1 MQNRQIFALL
11 LLGVFVA
18 LGLYVVSPFLT
29 PLAWA
34 AILAYA
40 TYPVYRRILRMCGNR
55 PSLAATFATLL
66 LVVVLVVPVA
76 FLLVRLQAD
85 LTDAYRELSGR
96 FAEEPIVLPD
106 AIARFPVIG
115 PALDDMLNNV
125 WNDPERRKE
134 QVKEWIEPWISG
146 LARTLG
152 MIGRSLAQ
160 IALTAIA
167 LFFFYRDGE
176 FVVAQLREG
185 LRKVV
190 GASADDYVR
199 AVGETTQAVVSGVIL
214 SALFQ
219 GCIAG
224 VGYAVVGVGTPIL
237 LGALTSVTALVP
249 FVGTVAIW
257 APVGVYLLI
266 SGQIGAGVALLA
278 WGALVVS
285 WVDNIIKPLLISNA
299 ADIPL
304 MIVLFGV
311 MGGLLAFG
319 IVGLFLGPLILAVLL
334 SIWRAWLAGDGAG
347 AGEAQRGA

>member
-11 LLGVFVA
+11 LLGVVVG
-18 LGLYVVSPFLT
+18 LGLFVVSPFLT

-40 TYPVYRRILRMCGNR
+40 TYPVYRRILRASGNR

-76 FLLVRLQAD
+76 FLLVRLQSD
-85 LTDAYRELSGR
+85 LAEAYRELSSQ
-96 FAEEPIVLPD
+96 FADEPIVLPD
-106 AIARFPVIG
+106 AVARFPVVG
-115 PALDDMLNNV
+115 PALDDMLNTI
-125 WNDPERRKE
+125 WNDPERRRE
-134 QVKEWIEPWISG
+134 QVKEWIEPWMSG

-167 LFFFYRDGE
+167 LFFFYRDGAL
-176 FVVAQLREG
+176 VVEELRAG

-190 GASADDYVR
+190 GASADNYVR
-199 AVGETTQAVVSGVIL
+199 AIGATTQAVVSGVIV

-219 GCIAG
+219 GLIAG

-237 LGALTSVTALVP
+237 LGALTAVAALVP
-249 FVGTVAIW
+249 FIGTWAVW
-257 APVGVYLLI
+257 APVGVYLLVV
-266 SGQIGAGVALLA
+266 GQTGAGVALLA
-278 WGALVVS
+278 WGGLVVS
-285 WVDNIIKPLLISNA
+285 WVDNIIKPLLISSA

-304 MIVLFGV
+304 VIVLFGV
-311 MGGLLAFG
+311 LGGLLAFG
-319 IVGLFLGPLILAVLL
+319 FVGLFLGPLILAVLL
-334 SIWRAWLAGDGAG
+334 SIWREWLAGDAPAGGA
-347 AGEAQRGA
+347 